1 MEQLIE
7 KWVRLYCLLSP
18 CLFNLYNEHIMR
30 NASLNEFQAGIKI
43 GGRNI
48 NNPGHVDD
56 TTLMAESKEELKRLL
71 MRVKE
76 ESERPGLKLNIKETK
91 VMAFRTITSWFI
103 EEEKVEIMTGFIFL
117 GSKTTAT
124 VKCSYEI
131 RRWLLL
137 DRKTMTNLDSVLKRR
152 DVTLLRNTIVK
163 AMAFPVIK
171 CSCERW
177 TVKKGR
183 TSKNWC
189 LWNVIL
195 EKTPESPWTARSNQS
210 VLWEINPE
218 YSLERLM
225 LKLQYFGHLMRTANS
240 LEKSLRLGK
249 TESKNRRG
257 CQRMRWLDGI
267 TDAMDMNLGK
277 RREIV
282 RDRGAVVH
290 GSTKSWT

>member
-30 NASLNEFQAGIKI
+30 NSSLNEFQAGIKI

-56 TTLMAESKEELKRLL
+56 TTLMAESKEELKSLL

-91 VMAFRTITSWFI
+91 VMAFRTITSWFT
-103 EEEKVEIMTGFIFL
+103 EEEKVEVVTDFLFL
-117 GSKTTAT
+117 GSKTTVT

-183 TSKNWC
+183 SSKSWC
-189 LWNVIL
+189 LQNVML
-195 EKTPESPWTARSNQS
+195 EKTPESPLDSKIEP
-210 VLWEINPE
+210 V
-218 YSLERLM
+218 SLKGDQPWIFIGKIDAEAPV
-225 LKLQYFGHLMRTANS
+225 FWSPDENS
-240 LEKSLRLGK
+240 
-249 TESKNRRG
+249 
-257 CQRMRWLDGI
+257 
-267 TDAMDMNLGK
+267 
-277 RREIV
+277 
-282 RDRGAVVH
+282 
-290 GSTKSWT
+290 